1 MKQLRTD
8 IYMVSSPSIHCTL
21 NFWPL
26 ADLNL
31 CMIINQSEK
40 RGISVIVEIAISTVF
55 HSI

>member
-1 MKQLRTD
+1 MKQLSTD

-31 CMIINQSEK
+31 CVIINQSEK

-55 HSI
+55 LSI